1 MTTLATKDL
10 IKLCDAKTRSFS
22 QNLSQQACKEPVI
35 HVDNP
40 LPLTDLTLNIDHG
53 HIDSMIIHR
62 MANF

>member
-40 LPLTDLTLNIDHG
+40 LPLTKHNIEHCDHG
-53 HIDSMIIHR
+53 HIDSMIII
-62 MANF
+62 